1 MSSKKCILTPRR
13 DTAELYLGL
22 KVAYS
27 AEVLW
32 DFIEALAFE
41 NNVSVSRLAINA
53 GLDNTAFNV
62 SKRRRRDGGPHW
74 ISSQAMALV
83 LASVNMSM
91 EEYGKRIDAMM
102 RRRRR

>member
-1 MSSKKCILTPRR
+1 MKKRLPVPRR
-13 DTAELYLGL
+13 DTAELYVGL

-32 DFIEALAFE
+32 DFIEAIAFE
-41 NNVSVSRLAINA
+41 NKVSVSRLAINA

-62 SKRRRRDGGPHW
+62 SKRRRRDGGSHW

-91 EEYGKRIDAMM
+91 EEYGRRIDAMM
-102 RRRRR
+102 ARKRRR